1 MGGIIIIK
9 NLSGEMNKISG
20 KVGFLENKE
29 FDSVSLSWRDQVNIQ
44 IFSRGF
50 QFKIQEEAH
59 LRDANLGGTGK

>member
-29 FDSVSLSWRDQVNIQ
+29 FDSVSLIWRDQVNIQ
-44 IFSRGF
+44 MLSREF
-50 QFKIQEEAH
+50 QFKIQEEAYV
-59 LRDANLGGTGK
+59 RDANLGGTGK